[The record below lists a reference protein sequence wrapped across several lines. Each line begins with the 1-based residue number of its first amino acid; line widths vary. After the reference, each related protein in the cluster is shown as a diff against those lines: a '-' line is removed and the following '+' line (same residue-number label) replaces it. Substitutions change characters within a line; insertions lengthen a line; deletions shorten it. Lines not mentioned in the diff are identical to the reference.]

1 MIKQAQNI
9 RKTLKYKGFREGWT
23 DPAFKQHPVYDK
35 INYNIDNG

>member
-1 MIKQAQNI
+1 MMKQAQNI
-9 RKTLKYKGFREGWT
+9 GKTIRDLEGGWT